1 VLYRI
6 TILTEISLTD
16 DDDFIYLCK
25 MLRYFLIGMAIYIG
39 YRFLFEFL
47 LPMIKTTRQVKKQF
61 DAVREQQ
68 EEILRQQTN
77 QRQQKQPGKSASR
90 SDDDDYIEFE
100 EIK

>member
-1 VLYRI
+1 M
-6 TILTEISLTD
+6 D
-16 DDDFIYLCK
+16 DYDFIYLCK

-68 EEILRQQTN
+68 EAFFKQQTN
-77 QRQQKQPGKSASR
+77 QQQQKKPEKSATR
-90 SDDDDYIEFE
+90 SADDDYIEFE

>member
-1 VLYRI
+1 
-6 TILTEISLTD
+6 
-16 DDDFIYLCK
+16 

-68 EEILRQQTN
+68 EEFLRHQASQH
-77 QRQQKQPGKSASR
+77 QQKKPGKSAANR
-90 SDDDDYIEFE
+90 SADDDYIEFE

>member
-1 VLYRI
+1 
-6 TILTEISLTD
+6 
-16 DDDFIYLCK
+16 

-68 EEILRQQTN
+68 EAFFKQQTN
-77 QRQQKQPGKSASR
+77 QQQKKPEKSAAR
-90 SDDDDYIEFE
+90 SADDDYIEFE

>member
-1 VLYRI
+1 
-6 TILTEISLTD
+6 
-16 DDDFIYLCK
+16 

-68 EEILRQQTN
+68 EAFFKQQTN
-77 QRQQKQPGKSASR
+77 QQQQQKKPEKSANR
-90 SDDDDYIEFE
+90 SADDDYIEFE

>member
-1 VLYRI
+1 
-6 TILTEISLTD
+6 
-16 DDDFIYLCK
+16 

-68 EEILRQQTN
+68 EAFFKQQTN
-77 QRQQKQPGKSASR
+77 QQQQQKKPEKSAAR
-90 SDDDDYIEFE
+90 SADDDYIEFE

>member
-1 VLYRI
+1 
-6 TILTEISLTD
+6 
-16 DDDFIYLCK
+16 

-47 LPMIKTTRQVKKQF
+47 LPIIKTTRQVKKQF

-68 EEILRQQTN
+68 EEFLRKQTN
-77 QRQQKQPGKSASR
+77 QHQPKKSEKSATR
-90 SDDDDYIEFE
+90 SADDDYIEFE

>member
-1 VLYRI
+1 
-6 TILTEISLTD
+6 
-16 DDDFIYLCK
+16 

-68 EEILRQQTN
+68 EAFFKQQTN
-77 QRQQKQPGKSASR
+77 QQQQQKKPEKSATR
-90 SDDDDYIEFE
+90 SADDDYIEFE

>member
-1 VLYRI
+1 
-6 TILTEISLTD
+6 
-16 DDDFIYLCK
+16 
-25 MLRYFLIGMAIYIG
+25 MAIYIG

-68 EEILRQQTN
+68 EAFFKQQTN
-77 QRQQKQPGKSASR
+77 QQQQKKPEKSATR
-90 SDDDDYIEFE
+90 SADDDYIEFE